1 MVVLSVLLTYQADKI
16 AHMYPKFSSSSIGAI
31 LLGITTSLPEVV
43 TTFALLKL
51 NNYNMAISNMLGSNI
66 FNFLVLAISDLF
78 IKDNYIYS
86 YADKYSMFYIFGGIF
101 ITILF
106 AISILLKSEK
116 KYIYIFISIIMIII
130 YFSVWYLQFI

>member
-1 MVVLSVLLTYQADKI
+1 M
-16 AHMYPKFSSSSIGAI
+16 
-31 LLGITTSLPEVV
+31 GIIEQLQ
-43 TTFALLKL
+43 
-51 NNYNMAISNMLGSNI
+51 NI